1 MINEILFLSIML
13 ISFIVVLFSFKLG
26 KTWVMLIPPLLLVLA
41 NIFASQVIYIFGIP
55 STLAL
60 PLYAAIFLSTDIIS
74 EHWGKKKALKVI
86 WMGFAAQILLL
97 IISQLILLANVSNM
111 SIQLNEALKIVF
123 GFTPRIVFGSLIAY
137 VISQNWDVWLFYK
150 LKKKTHNKQIWLR
163 NNASTISSQLIDSSI
178 FITIAFYGIVPN
190 ILIFIISAWL
200 LKILVALLDTPF
212 IYLSYKMLGK
222 KKL

>member
-1 MINEILFLSIML
+1 
-13 ISFIVVLFSFKLG
+13 
-26 KTWVMLIPPLLLVLA
+26 MLIPPLLLVLA